1 MQSKFIFFDKRFDI
15 GQPYFRLLMI
25 IFIAALFAKGA
36 VIFRGY
42 AVDDYVFQSNNESTN
57 LTVFFSQ
64 GRYILAAI
72 VWIIESIGTNITDLY
87 FSLGLATLFFQAA
100 FIVSILRFV
109 GVADTPS
116 SGLVGAIMIAHPY
129 LTEILTFRMA
139 LPGYSIALIFSI
151 IALEMLTM
159 KPASWGAR
167 VTALFATFAM
177 LLTYQIFL
185 NYFAVAIIFAFI
197 YGQLFHKK
205 NDKSLAVDN
214 VYGVR
219 AITLTLISTVSTVA
233 FILVT
238 WTCKA
243 VGLTS
248 GTSRASFITFDKI
261 PERLEQ
267 ISSSLVRIYWSAEPV
282 FSGWLKILVALM
294 LFISAIIIFWY
305 LLTGKAKENSFRKVF
320 FTFFAVILIVPV
332 SLGVIIPFGDWWPV
346 PRVIAH
352 VAIIIGLLFLMAD
365 SCMKEPGNLFLK
377 SLIFIFRIIV
387 LVGFVFLS
395 NQILADQQRVNQWDK
410 MMANRLISRLEM
422 HPHFRNVQ
430 FVHING
436 GSWGF
441 PTKLRTNQGDM
452 NMSAFFP
459 AFSKVSLLVEGS
471 GYRFEAAT
479 GLKAIVG
486 KTYCEGKQPWPNAES
501 ITVVE
506 DLAIFCLKK

>member
-1 MQSKFIFFDKRFDI
+1 MFFDKRFDI

-25 IFIAALFAKGA
+25 IFITALFAKGA
-36 VIFRGY
+36 VLFRGY
-42 AVDDYVFQSNNESTN
+42 AIDDYVFTSNNNSTD
-57 LTVFFSQ
+57 LSIYFSQ

-109 GVADTPS
+109 GVADTPA

-139 LPGYSIALIFSI
+139 LPGYSAALIFSI
-151 IALEMLTM
+151 IALEMVTM
-159 KPASWGAR
+159 NLASWSVR
-167 VTALFATFAM
+167 TIALFATFAM
-177 LLTYQIFL
+177 LLTYQVFI

-197 YGQLFHKK
+197 YGQVLHK
-205 NDKSLAVDN
+205 NNGQSLAVDN
-214 VYGVR
+214 VYYVR
-219 AITLTLISTVSTVA
+219 ATTLTIISTISVIA
-233 FILVT
+233 FIFVT
-238 WTCKA
+238 WISKA
-243 VGLTS
+243 LCLTGGTS
-248 GTSRASFITFDKI
+248 GASFITFDKI

-267 ISSSLVRIYWSAEPV
+267 ISSSLLRIYWSAEPI

-294 LFISAIIIFWY
+294 LVISAIIIFWY
-305 LLTGKAKENSFRKVF
+305 LLTGKGKESSIRNVS
-320 FTFFAVILIVPV
+320 FTFFAVLLLVPV

-352 VAIIIGLLFLMAD
+352 VALIIGLFFLMAD
-365 SCMKEPGNLFLK
+365 SCMKEPSNLFLK
-377 SLIFIFRIIV
+377 SLIFIFRIII

-422 HPHFRNVQ
+422 NPDFKNVQ
-430 FVHING
+430 FVYING

-441 PTKLRTNQGDM
+441 PAKLRTIQGDM
-452 NMSAFFP
+452 NTSAFFP
-459 AFSKVSLLVEGS
+459 AYSKVLLLAESS
-471 GYRFEAAT
+471 GYRFKAAS
-479 GLKAIVG
+479 GRKATVG
-486 KTYCEGKQPWPNAES
+486 KTYCEGKQPWPNTES

-506 DLAIFCLKK
+506 DLAIICLKK

>member
-1 MQSKFIFFDKRFDI
+1 MTTFFSPTMT
-15 GQPYFRLLMI
+15 QH
-25 IFIAALFAKGA
+25 
-36 VIFRGY
+36 
-42 AVDDYVFQSNNESTN
+42 N
-57 LTVFFSQ
+57 LSVFFSQ

-109 GVADTPS
+109 GVADTPA

-151 IALEMLTM
+151 IALEMVTM
-159 KPASWGAR
+159 NLASWGAR
-167 VTALFATFAM
+167 AIALIATFAM

-197 YGQLFHKK
+197 YGQVFYKK
-205 NDKSLAVDN
+205 NGRSLAVDN
-214 VYGVR
+214 VYCVR
-219 AITLTLISTVSTVA
+219 AITLTIISTISTIA
-233 FILVT
+233 FVLIT
-238 WTCKA
+238 WICKA
-243 VGLTS
+243 LGLTS

-294 LFISAIIIFWY
+294 LVISAIIIFWH
-305 LLTGKAKENSFRKVF
+305 LLTGKGKESPIKNVF
-320 FTFFAVILIVPV
+320 FIFFAVILLVPV
-332 SLGVIIPFGDWWPV
+332 SIGVIIPFGDWWPV

-365 SCMKEPGNLFLK
+365 SCMKEPVNLFLIII
-377 SLIFIFRIIV
+377 IFIFRIIV

-395 NQILADQQRVNQWDK
+395 NQILADQQRLNQWDK

-422 HPHFRNVQ
+422 NPDFKNVQ
-430 FVHING
+430 FVYIDG

-441 PTKLRTNQGDM
+441 PAKLRTIQGDM
-452 NMSAFFP
+452 NVSAFFP
-459 AFSKVSLLVEGS
+459 AYSKVSLLAESS
-471 GYRFEAAT
+471 GYRFKAAM
-479 GLKAIVG
+479 GSKATVG
-486 KTYCEGKQPWPNAES
+486 ETYCESKQPWPNAET
-501 ITVVE
+501 IAVVE
-506 DLAIFCLKK
+506 DMALICLEK